1 LYDARRLII
10 AIVISGCRIHER
22 HAGGVHVLDLEGPL
36 TNGDAIGALRAR
48 VRGLVENGQVNLVL
62 NLEGVPYIDSSGLG
76 ELVRVH
82 TTLLHHHGE
91 LKLVNAT
98 RRLRDLLVMTRLAP
112 IFESFD
118 SEAGAIASFT
128 QPRGEIV

>member
-1 LYDARRLII
+1 M
-10 AIVISGCRIHER
+10 
-22 HAGGVHVLDLEGPL
+22 LDLEGPL
-36 TNGDAIGALRAR
+36 TYGDGIGALRAR
-48 VRGLVENGQVNLVL
+48 VRGLVESGQVNLVF
-62 NLEGVPYIDSSGLG
+62 NLERVPYIDSSGLG
-76 ELVRVH
+76 ALVQAH
-82 TTLLHHHGE
+82 TTLLHHHGL

-98 RRLRDLLVMTRLAP
+98 RRLRDLLVMTRLTP

>member
-1 LYDARRLII
+1 VQA
-10 AIVISGCRIHER
+10 
-22 HAGGVHVLDLEGPL
+22 
-36 TNGDAIGALRAR
+36 
-48 VRGLVENGQVNLVL
+48 
-62 NLEGVPYIDSSGLG
+62 
-76 ELVRVH
+76 H
-82 TTLLHHHGE
+82 TTLLHHHGL

-98 RRLRDLLVMTRLAP
+98 RRLRDLLVMTRLTP